1 METVNLIMPSTNM
14 VALDNNWKNEAE
26 EAILISEKQEEQQ
39 PKRSPFIEANTN
51 EVTLEHLKNDCIIPT
66 FSKDNEVCISHQ
78 CFIESIYEAVR
89 DFYKGEKIEDPVI
102 RVSHIVKGRIPE
114 AINKKVDQLLESDKT
129 MYYERMIFNI
139 EVPSVFQDVNGNR
152 LNLSISGC
160 KSYGRDNLLGKKT
173 MQKFSLAVGFLNLV
187 CTNQCIFTDGYKDE
201 VKASSD
207 ADLYLAALDLFNQYN
222 IAKHIHLMQSLSDT
236 MLSEHQFCQIL
247 GRMRLY
253 NYLSQNQQKRLP
265 QLLITDSQINNVAK
279 SYIHD
284 KNFAGSNG
292 EISMWKFYNLITGA
306 NKNSYIDSFLNR
318 SVNATTVSKGLTEA
332 LKHEDETYSWFIE

>member
-1 METVNLIMPSTNM
+1 M
-14 VALDNNWKNEAE
+14 
-26 EAILISEKQEEQQ
+26 
-39 PKRSPFIEANTN
+39 
-51 EVTLEHLKNDCIIPT
+51 EHLKNDCIIPT

-160 KSYGRDNLLGKKT
+160 KSYGRDNLSGKKT

-222 IAKHIHLMQSLSDT
+222 IAKHIHLMQSLNDT

-332 LKHEDETYSWFIE
+332 LKHEDESYSWFIK

>member
-1 METVNLIMPSTNM
+1 M
-14 VALDNNWKNEAE
+14 
-26 EAILISEKQEEQQ
+26 
-39 PKRSPFIEANTN
+39 
-51 EVTLEHLKNDCIIPT
+51 
-66 FSKDNEVCISHQ
+66 
-78 CFIESIYEAVR
+78 
-89 DFYKGEKIEDPVI
+89 
-102 RVSHIVKGRIPE
+102 
-114 AINKKVDQLLESDKT
+114 
-129 MYYERMIFNI
+129 
-139 EVPSVFQDVNGNR
+139 NGNR
-152 LNLSISGC
+152 LNLSISGS
-160 KSYGRDNLLGKKT
+160 KSYGRDNLSGKKT

-222 IAKHIHLMQSLSDT
+222 IAKHIHLMQSLNDT

-265 QLLITDSQINNVAK
+265 QFLITDSQINNVAK

-332 LKHEDETYSWFIE
+332 LKH

>member
-1 METVNLIMPSTNM
+1 METINLIMPSTNM

-26 EAILISEKQEEQQ
+26 EAILVSEKQEEQQ

-89 DFYKGEKIEDPVI
+89 DFYKGEKIE
-102 RVSHIVKGRIPE
+102 
-114 AINKKVDQLLESDKT
+114 NQLLESDKT

-139 EVPSVFQDVNGNR
+139 EVPSVFQDMNGNR
-152 LNLSISGC
+152 LNLSISGS
-160 KSYGRDNLLGKKT
+160 KSYGRDNLSGKKT

-222 IAKHIHLMQSLSDT
+222 IAKHIHLMQSLNDT

-332 LKHEDETYSWFIE
+332 LKHEDESYSWFIK